1 MRGQASRLP
10 RVNQSRGDLVQAT
23 DLHISYNWE
32 MEWGQVAIFFAV
44 ACFAAIVLFMV
55 YRKPQA

>member
-1 MRGQASRLP
+1 
-10 RVNQSRGDLVQAT
+10 
-23 DLHISYNWE
+23 